1 MERSTDESLEIATK
15 HGDTAVSGLTIK
27 NTNTMKKLM
36 IAAVLFFACMTAQAQ
51 TTNGNV
57 TIVKEG
63 KTFTATKAGGKSGS
77 GYQPTGYTYIDTD
90 GNAYE
95 IHTHEI
101 TKGKNQGKTKC
112 YIQRVSKTSGKNYWK
127 EIAVKPEELKG

>member
-1 MERSTDESLEIATK
+1 
-15 HGDTAVSGLTIK
+15 
-27 NTNTMKKLM
+27 MKKLM
-36 IAAVLFFACMTAQAQ
+36 IAAALFLACMAAQAQ

-63 KTFTATKAGGKSGS
+63 KTFTATKASGKSGS

-95 IHTHEI
+95 IHTHASS
-101 TKGKNQGKTKC
+101 KGKNAGVVRCFIQKT
-112 YIQRVSKTSGKNYWK
+112 SKTSGKNYWK
-127 EIAVKPEELKG
+127 EIAVKPEELK